1 MNPSELNGDFNS
13 ELSLRPQKI
22 NEYIGQQKVK
32 ERLDIFI
39 QAAKNRNEALDRKMV
54 IYIIKF
60 LL

>member
-1 MNPSELNGDFNS
+1 MERIVNPSELSGDFNS

-39 QAAKNRNEALDRKMV
+39 QA
-54 IYIIKF
+54 
-60 LL
+60 